1 MLTGYCC
8 ISGSFFRDQVLVDV
22 IDSWLSW
29 IAQQRQ
35 PQEGAF
41 RRIFGHKQSRRAT
54 TTSLVAVVL
63 GRLDEFIVGV
73 GFADG

>member
-1 MLTGYCC
+1 
-8 ISGSFFRDQVLVDV
+8 V
-22 IDSWLSW
+22 IDSLLSW

-41 RRIFGHKQSRRAT
+41 DAFIFGHKQSRRAT
-54 TTSLVAVVL
+54 TTKTWWTVVL